1 MRKAFRPWILA
12 SLSLSS
18 IAVSQIAI
26 ASDDIA
32 AANSDYSEIIVTAQ
46 KRSESVQHIPLAVSA
61 VTGDNLARLGVSSP
75 LQLGAAVP
83 NLNLQTNSGVT
94 YIYLRGVGNNFLGL
108 GTDSNVAYHANG
120 VYVARPRAQV
130 ASYFDVDRIE
140 VVRGPQGDLY
150 GRNATGGSINIITRK
165 PTQDFQA
172 NATLTAGNYGLL
184 QGEFGIGGA
193 IIPDKLA
200 VRVAGFV
207 IDRNGYGKNE
217 ATGKDIDTR
226 KEQAGRITV
235 EITPTE
241 NFSVELIGDY
251 FHGGNDSWGSVH
263 QAGSALPGALTIAE
277 QFGNFP
283 TKIRN
288 TISSVNP
295 RRNVRVWGVA
305 GTTTLDLSETA
316 SFKTITAY
324 RRSRFNM
331 LDDLIGTNPTLQP
344 IRQREAQHQF
354 SEEAQF
360 LANGGNWDFILGGY
374 YFTEKVDGF
383 INIPIFFA
391 PSALFDQRGTG
402 KTKAYAVFAHGSYAM
417 SDKLKLIL
425 GARYSDESRSSTGST
440 ILGFPPSIPTGGKKH
455 FTAFTPKVTL
465 QYEPTNNV
473 SLYAGVSKGFKSGGY
488 TIGVPGPGVD
498 PEKLL
503 SYEAGIK
510 AQLFDRRLT
519 ANIAAFWYDYTKMVV
534 TRIVGPQTIDEN
546 AGASTVKGIE
556 FELMAR
562 PVDQL
567 RLTASLG
574 LLDPKFDSY
583 LSTDPVN
590 PAAGVQSLAGNRLP
604 GAAKYSG
611 RIAADYDIPV
621 GDGAK
626 FTLSGDM
633 SFSGNMYFDPYEH
646 RTSYQGAYEIYNASL
661 TYDSG
666 SWWSV
671 TGWGRNLANKTIVSN
686 QLISSDFLLY
696 PRLTY
701 LRDPRTYG
709 IDFRAKF

>member
-1 MRKAFRPWILA
+1 MKKTLRLSALA

-18 IAVSQIAI
+18 IVISQRASAEDVAAVDAG
-26 ASDDIA
+26 
-32 AANSDYSEIIVTAQ
+32 YSEIIVTAQ
-46 KRSESVQHIPLAVSA
+46 KRSESVQHVPLAVSA
-61 VTGDNLARLGVSSP
+61 VTGDSLARLGVSSP
-75 LQLGAAVP
+75 LQLGASVP

-108 GTDSNVAYHANG
+108 GSDNNVAYHANG
-120 VYVARPRAQV
+120 VYIARPRAQV

-165 PTQDFQA
+165 PNQDFQA

-184 QGEFGIGGA
+184 QGEFGIGGP

-207 IDRNGYGKNE
+207 IDRGGYGKNE
-217 ATGKDIDTR
+217 ATGADIDTR
-226 KEQAGRITV
+226 KEQAGRITL

-241 NFSVELIGDY
+241 NFSVEVIADY
-251 FHGGNDSWGSVH
+251 FHGGDRLGAVH

-283 TKIRN
+283 AKIRDS
-288 TISSVNP
+288 ISSVNP
-295 RRNVRVWGVA
+295 RRNVRVWGVE
-305 GTTTLDLSETA
+305 GTTSLDLSDTM

-324 RRSRFNM
+324 RRSHFTM

-344 IRQREAQHQF
+344 ITQLEAQHQF

-360 LANGGNWDFILGGY
+360 LASGTKWDLILGGY
-374 YFTEKVDGF
+374 YFTESVNGF
-383 INIPIFFA
+383 IHIPIFFA
-391 PSALFDQRGTG
+391 PGAQFDQRGSG
-402 KTKAYAVFAHGSYAM
+402 NTKAYAVFGHGTYELL
-417 SDKLKLIL
+417 DKVKLVV
-425 GARYSDESRSSTGST
+425 GARYSDESRRSVGST
-440 ILGFPPSIPTGGKKH
+440 ILGFPPETPTGGRKH
-455 FTAFTPKVTL
+455 FTAFTPKATL
-465 QYEPTNNV
+465 QYEPTSNV
-473 SLYAGVSKGFKSGGY
+473 SIYAGVSKGFKSGGY

-503 SYEAGIK
+503 SYEAGVK
-510 AQLFDRRLT
+510 AQMFDRRLT
-519 ANIAAFWYDYTKMVV
+519 ANIAAFWYDYTKMIV

-546 AGASTVKGIE
+546 AGKSTIKGLE
-556 FELMAR
+556 FELTAR
-562 PVDQL
+562 PVSQL

-604 GAAKYSG
+604 GASKYSG
-611 RIAADYDIPV
+611 RVAADYDIPV
-621 GDGAK
+621 ANGAK
-626 FTLSGDM
+626 FTISGDM
-633 SFSGNMYFDPYEH
+633 TFSGDMYFDPYEH
-646 RTSYQGAYEIYNASL
+646 KAAYQAAYQLYNASL

-666 SWWSV
+666 KWWSV
-671 TGWGRNLANKTIVSN
+671 TGWGRNLGNKTVVSN
-686 QLISSDFLLY
+686 QLISSDFLLF

>member
-1 MRKAFRPWILA
+1 MKKTLRLSALA

-18 IAVSQIAI
+18 IVMSQR
-26 ASDDIA
+26 ASAQDTA
-32 AANSDYSEIIVTAQ
+32 ADAAFSEIIVTAQ
-46 KRSESVQHIPLAVSA
+46 KRSESVQHVPLAVSA
-61 VTGDNLARLGVSSP
+61 VTGDSLARLGVSSP
-75 LQLGAAVP
+75 LQLGASVP

-108 GTDSNVAYHANG
+108 GSDNNVAYHANG
-120 VYVARPRAQV
+120 VYIARPRAQV

-165 PTQDFQA
+165 PGQDFRA
-172 NATLTAGNYGLL
+172 NVTLTGGNYGLL

-193 IIPDKLA
+193 IIPEKLA
-200 VRVAGFV
+200 VRVAGFA
-207 IDRNGYGKNE
+207 IDRGGYGKNE
-217 ATGKDIDTR
+217 ATGADIDTR
-226 KEQAGRITV
+226 KEQAGRITL
-235 EITPTE
+235 EITPTD
-241 NFSVELIGDY
+241 NFSVEVIADY
-251 FHGGNDSWGSVH
+251 FHGGDRLGAVH
-263 QAGSALPGALTIAE
+263 QAGSALPGVLTIAE

-283 TKIRN
+283 AKIRDS
-288 TISSVNP
+288 ISSINP
-295 RRNVRVWGVA
+295 RRNVRVWGVG
-305 GTTTLDLSETA
+305 GTTSLDLSDSM

-324 RRSRFNM
+324 RRSRFTM

-344 IRQREAQHQF
+344 ITQLEAQHQF
-354 SEEAQF
+354 SEEIQF
-360 LANGGNWDFILGGY
+360 LASGAKWDFILGGY
-374 YFTEKVDGF
+374 YFTESVDGF

-391 PSALFDQRGTG
+391 PGALFDQRGTSD
-402 KTKAYAVFAHGSYAM
+402 TKAYAVFAHGTYELF
-417 SDKLKLIL
+417 DKVKLVA
-425 GARYSDESRSSTGST
+425 GARYSDETRSSVGST
-440 ILGFPPSIPTGGKKH
+440 ILGFPPATPAGGKKH
-455 FTAFTPKVTL
+455 FTAFTPKFTL
-465 QYEPTNNV
+465 QYEPTNNL
-473 SLYAGVSKGFKSGGY
+473 SIYAGVSKGFKSGGY

-498 PEKLL
+498 PEKLV

-510 AQLFDRRLT
+510 AQMFDRRLT

-546 AGASTVKGIE
+546 AGKSTVKGLE
-556 FELMAR
+556 FELTAR

-574 LLDPKFDSY
+574 LLEPKFDSY

-604 GAAKYSG
+604 GASKYSG

-621 GDGAK
+621 SNGAK
-626 FTLSGDM
+626 FTISGDM
-633 SFSGNMYFDPYEH
+633 TFSGDMYFDPYEH
-646 RTSYQGAYEIYNASL
+646 KTAYQGAYELYNASL

-666 SWWSV
+666 TWWSI

-686 QLISSDFLLY
+686 QLISSDFLLF